1 METLGRY
8 QCLPGNSLV
17 GFPFLNTHPNLKRRA
32 KALTERTREV
42 TIMNRT
48 IFTVITRK
56 CVQHSSVVGDAVTS
70 LPFLCV
76 QRPTPIIN
84 QRMAGSLR
92 PPGPALQAPRRST
105 PLPPCTAAPPVTA
118 PAITL
123 LLNQVRVTGAPG
135 IHPESGSG

>member
-1 METLGRY
+1 
-8 QCLPGNSLV
+8 
-17 GFPFLNTHPNLKRRA
+17 
-32 KALTERTREV
+32 
-42 TIMNRT
+42 MNRT
-48 IFTVITRK
+48 IFNVITRK
-56 CVQHSSVVGDAVTS
+56 RVQYSSVAGDAVTS
-70 LPFLCV
+70 LLFVCV

-84 QRMAGSLR
+84 QRMAESLR

-123 LLNQVRVTGAPG
+123 PLNQVRVTGAPG